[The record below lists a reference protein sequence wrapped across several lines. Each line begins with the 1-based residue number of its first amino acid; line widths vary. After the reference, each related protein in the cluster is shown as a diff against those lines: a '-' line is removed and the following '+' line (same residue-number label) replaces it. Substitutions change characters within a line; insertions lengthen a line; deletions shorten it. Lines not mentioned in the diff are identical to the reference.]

1 MATPHGLDFA
11 HAAALYGCGFERA
24 EDLEGFRAALG
35 RALAADRTTIVSV
48 RTDREANVALHRRR
62 SGSPSGPPPSVRR
75 RDARAPGHPDRR
87 RPTTGT
93 AERPERTTSKGIGAG
108 DIVLV
113 DKKGRRFHAL
123 VTELEQLET
132 GRFELVVRP
141 LDSRIS
147 WRTAS
152 VREVVEVWRRAG
164 RPRA

>member
-1 MATPHGLDFA
+1 MAQ
-11 HAAALYGCGFERA
+11 ERLIEVA
-24 EDLEGFRAALG
+24 G
-35 RALAADRTTIVSV
+35 
-48 RTDREANVALHRRR
+48 EAV
-62 SGSPSGPPPSVRR
+62 PPTGP
-75 RDARAPGHPDRR
+75 ARQ
-87 RPTTGT
+87 
-93 AERPERTTSKGIGAG
+93 TSKGIGAG

-123 VTELEQLET
+123 VTELEQLES
-132 GRFELVVRP
+132 GRFELAVRP